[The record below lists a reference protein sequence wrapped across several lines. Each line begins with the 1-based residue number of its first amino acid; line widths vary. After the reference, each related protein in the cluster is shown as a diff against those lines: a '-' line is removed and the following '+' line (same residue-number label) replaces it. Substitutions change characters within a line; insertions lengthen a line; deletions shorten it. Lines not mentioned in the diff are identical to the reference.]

1 MTEKAHN
8 VIVQARKALGLSQ
21 WQMSGLCHMS
31 LSVYQK
37 TETGARIP
45 TIDEAKHIADILN
58 ISYELFYQEDDVSRE
73 T

>member
-1 MTEKAHN
+1 MAMTEEAHN
-8 VIVQARKALGLSQ
+8 IIVQARKELGLSQ
-21 WQMSGLCHMS
+21 WQMSRLCYMS

-58 ISYELFYQEDDVSRE
+58 ISWELFYE
-73 T
+73 